1 MIERWR
7 PETHTFHLR
16 TGETTITLQDVEVI
30 YGLHIDG
37 QALYRVEPPQLS
49 YPQELTRLTDFV
61 PHQRDMHGRS
71 RLLRSFLHAHLRLV
85 HLQHPIGEATPQ
97 VDVDRR
103 AYLYLLII
111 FGGIMFP
118 NTSGADMS
126 MRYLLFIED
135 LDQLGCYSWGA
146 AILAYIYR
154 GFDRASMGERLEVAA
169 FSPLLQV
176 ETFQPIAAHPS
187 DDYVAE
193 DMPYARRW
201 SQGRTRGFH
210 MDAV

>member
-1 MIERWR
+1 MR
-7 PETHTFHLR
+7 
-16 TGETTITLQDVEVI
+16 
-30 YGLHIDG
+30 
-37 QALYRVEPPQLS
+37 
-49 YPQELTRLTDFV
+49 
-61 PHQRDMHGRS
+61 GRS
-71 RLLRSFLHAHLRLV
+71 RLLRSSLHAHLRLV

-103 AYLYLLII
+103 ARLYLLII

-135 LDQLGCYSWGA
+135 LDQLGLYSWGA
-146 AILAYIYR
+146 AVLSYMYR

-169 FSPLLQV
+169 FSPLLQIWV
-176 ETFQPIAAHPS
+176 WTRLRPFQPIATHAP

-193 DMPYARRW
+193 DMPYTRRW
-201 SQGRTRGFH
+201 SRGCTSGVETH
-210 MDAV
+210 HVILRLGIS